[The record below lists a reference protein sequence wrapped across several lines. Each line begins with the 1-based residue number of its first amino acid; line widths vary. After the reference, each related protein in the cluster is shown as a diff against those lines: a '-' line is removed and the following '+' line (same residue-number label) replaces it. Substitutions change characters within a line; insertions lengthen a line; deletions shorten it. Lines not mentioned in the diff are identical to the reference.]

1 MKTSISARKETK
13 CFARKATGRGRKGVR
28 RCGIALFLVRYCN
41 LTRLSGF
48 RFLTTLDRGNC

>member
-1 MKTSISARKETK
+1 MKTAISAQKETK
-13 CFARKATGRGRKGVR
+13 CFVRKATGRGRKGVR

-48 RFLTTLDRGNC
+48 RFLPTLDRGNC